1 MKTLFILAAFGL
13 IFSFKLNAQRNV
25 DGNRITPSD
34 RIDRVKI
41 ENPVRNPDIQRE
53 PIREPY
59 RPSEQPVQNLNPT
72 RPISPN
78 NPTPFDGPTTYCPPE
93 PPQPIIIIDNAP
105 DFSRMTNDQIE
116 ELGINHLNMDEFNE
130 AIKCFNYLLNDDP
143 LDYEI
148 YCLRGRAYHGLELFI
163 KAKSDFNKSIRINK
177 QYADAYYYL
186 GLTEISL
193 DDMEAA
199 IVDFEIAAD
208 MGNVMAIKL
217 MKKYF
222 SK

>member
-1 MKTLFILAAFGL
+1 M
-13 IFSFKLNAQRNV
+13 
-25 DGNRITPSD
+25 
-34 RIDRVKI
+34 
-41 ENPVRNPDIQRE
+41 
-53 PIREPY
+53 
-59 RPSEQPVQNLNPT
+59 
-72 RPISPN
+72 
-78 NPTPFDGPTTYCPPE
+78 
-93 PPQPIIIIDNAP
+93 P
-105 DFSRMTNDQIE
+105 DFSRMTNNQIE

-163 KAKSDFNKSIRINK
+163 QAKSDFYKSVKINK
-177 QYADAYYYL
+177 QYAEAYYYL

-208 MGNVMAIKL
+208 LGNVKAIKL

-222 SK
+222 NK